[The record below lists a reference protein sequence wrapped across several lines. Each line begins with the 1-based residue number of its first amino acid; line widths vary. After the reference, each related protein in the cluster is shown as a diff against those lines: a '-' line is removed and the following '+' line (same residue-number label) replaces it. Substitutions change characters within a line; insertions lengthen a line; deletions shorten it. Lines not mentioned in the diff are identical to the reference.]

1 MASKPGV
8 KKVDTPRKAWE
19 RVRATEIQL
28 LRKMRQITKHIGQMV
43 SSFPQAGL
51 NAPETDDVTNLLD
64 RYGRL
69 LDPWAKVQGDRMVAE
84 IAKRDELAWMRNS
97 SRMATLIRAEIATA
111 PTGYVLQAASQRVA
125 SLITSLPI
133 EAAQRIRNLTLEA
146 RASGTRPEDL
156 VAAIQASG
164 NVTTSRA
171 RLIARTEVARTA
183 SLLTQARAEHV
194 GSTHYVWATVRD
206 SDVRKSHKE
215 MEGKVIAWAN
225 PPTLSDGTTCH
236 AGQIYNC
243 RCFPEP
249 LFD

>member
-1 MASKPGV
+1 MASKPSA
-8 KKVDTPRKAWE
+8 KKPDTLRKAWE

-28 LRKMRQITKHIGQMV
+28 LRKMRQITKHIGHMV
-43 SSFPQAGL
+43 SNFPQAGL
-51 NAPETDDVTNLLD
+51 NAPETDDLTNMLD
-64 RYGRL
+64 RYGSL
-69 LDPWAKVQGDRMVAE
+69 LEPWARNQGDKMVAE
-84 IAKRDELAWMRNS
+84 IAKRDEQAWFKNS
-97 SRMATLIRAEIATA
+97 KRMAKLLRTEIATA
-111 PTGYVLQAASQRVA
+111 PTGFVLQAASQRVA

-146 RASGTRPEDL
+146 RASGTRPNDL
-156 VAAIQASG
+156 IIAIQASG

-194 GSTHYVWATVRD
+194 GSTHYRWATVRD
-206 SDVRKSHKE
+206 GDVRKSHKE
-215 MEGKVIAWAN
+215 MEGKIIAWVD
-225 PPTLSDGTTCH
+225 PPTLSDGTVCH

-249 LFD
+249 IFD